1 MSDNYFDEAAILA
14 EARHKA
20 GLADFGDESF
30 RVPMRKLLH
39 ALATEANLNEIGRYA
54 QRARIVDILV
64 NRLRVEDHLKRHPE
78 ILDEQI
84 VEPLVIVGLPRTG
97 TTMLHRT
104 LARDPRL
111 FSVLWYECRN
121 PAPWPDTVLG
131 VSDPRIADAEAQVQ
145 AMIEGSPELAAIHPM
160 DAQGP
165 DEEIMLLEHSFYST
179 MPESAVNVP
188 EFGRWLNEQDQ
199 TEGYVYLKKL
209 LQFLQWQKKQAGIKA
224 QRWVLKTPH
233 HLGFLDL
240 LFKVFPDARVVQ
252 THRDPKQ
259 TIPSIS
265 SMIHAVWILASD
277 SADPHAAGRQ
287 WSDKMASALKKCR
300 EVRELHPDRFIDV
313 WYMDAVKDPLSQ
325 VKRIYEFIGFP
336 LTADAEQAMAAWVAA
351 NPREKRPPHVYT
363 LEQFGLSEAQIEGDF
378 KAYREEYI
386 IPRDKR

>member
-1 MSDNYFDEAAILA
+1 MDKTFDELDIIA
-14 EARHKA
+14 EARQKA
-20 GLADFGDESF
+20 GLQDFGDESF
-30 RVPMRKLLH
+30 RVPMRRLLQ
-39 ALATEANLNEIGRYA
+39 ALETEAGLNEVGRFV

-64 NRLRVEDHLKRHPE
+64 NRLRVEDHVRRHPE
-78 ILDEQI
+78 ILQEQI

-104 LARDPRL
+104 LANDPRL
-111 FSVLWYECRN
+111 YSVLWYECRN
-121 PAPWPDTVLG
+121 PAPFPDTVLG
-131 VSDPRIADAEAQVQ
+131 VNDPRIADAEAQVQ

-160 DAQGP
+160 DATGP

-188 EFGRWLNEQDQ
+188 EFGRWLNQQDQ

-209 LQFLQWQKKQAGIKA
+209 LQFLQWQKKQAGKPA
-224 QRWVLKTPH
+224 ERWVLKTPH

-240 LFKVFPDARVVQ
+240 LLKVFPDARIVQ

-277 SADPHAAGRQ
+277 NADPHAAGRQ
-287 WSDKMASALKKCR
+287 WSDKMAGALVKCR
-300 EVRELHPDRFIDV
+300 QVREQHPDRFIDV

-325 VKRIYEFIGFP
+325 VRRIYEFIGFP
-336 LTADAEQAMAAWVAA
+336 LTPEAEKAMGDWVAA

-363 LEQFGLSEAQIEGDF
+363 LEQFGLSESQIERDF

-386 IPRDKR
+386 LPRETR